1 MNKTFRSANQL
12 HAELLA
18 CITLAGES
26 RAEYIAAYGDQ
37 CDSLIPYLTGTLRV
51 NLPELAAALANAAG
65 MGHLNE
71 SREARAK

>member
-1 MNKTFRSANQL
+1 MKTKFRTSAQL

-18 CITLAGES
+18 CIALAGES

-65 MGHLNE
+65 MEHLNE
-71 SREARAK
+71 SQKAWAK